1 MTHFRFLRPLMSA
14 ALVLM
19 CATAFA
25 VPAKRVSKTVTL
37 TDGTQVTVTLRGDE
51 NLHYYSTADGRIVE
65 QKADG
70 TYDFV
75 SADRM
80 KTRRAKAA
88 QRRESMEKARRVKH
102 KVGNSGN
109 YIGQKKGLVI
119 LVNFKDKKLQSGTAS
134 TFPRMANEVGYKGNG
149 HYGSVHDYFL
159 AQSYGQFDLTFDVVG
174 PVTVSQNMAY
184 YGAPSGDDNDSYP
197 AKMVI
202 EAINLVDDSEINF
215 ADYDWDN
222 DGYVDQ
228 VYVIYAGYGEASGA
242 SEDTIW
248 PHEWDLDSANYY
260 GDGTG
265 KLKKDG
271 KWINTYACSN
281 ELDGKSGTKLDGIGT
296 MCHEFSHCLGLPDF
310 YDTEGNNF
318 GMDSWSIMDYGCYN
332 SDGCIPCGYTAYERM
347 FAGWLT
353 PTELDDPATI
363 TGMPDINDQ
372 STSGAPKAYI
382 IYNDANSNEF
392 YTLQNIQQTGWNQG
406 AYGHGLLVS
415 HIDFNQ
421 TAWTQNKVNTS
432 SSHQRGT
439 IIHADNEAGTSASSL
454 AGDTFPGT
462 SKNTS
467 LTNITTPAATL
478 YNNNSDG
485 KKFLNGPL
493 TEITETGG
501 LISFLFDGGEQA
513 PSPELAWSKTYLS
526 VDIDES
532 GTPSFPTLTNTHGV
546 SVTYESSNTAVA
558 TVSNTGVV
566 TLTGTTGTTTVS
578 AIFAGNDD
586 YQAQTVTYTIVVYS
600 SSAGDQPAGT
610 LWEEDFGTNFE
621 ANKTT
626 YQYDLTNTTFQT
638 QNSTNTN
645 ILAGGESPELLIKA
659 NKTFSAV
666 IPMNGHYGDMTLTF
680 KSNRDVVTTTADGA
694 TLGDA
699 TITGSKPYV
708 YTIPVSISAG
718 TEDVTLYFKAGSD
731 NARFDDA
738 RLYQGE
744 DTPTPQDPEL
754 SWSAAASSARI
765 NATDNLFPT
774 LTNPHSV
781 TVSYESSN
789 TAAATVNA
797 TTGAISLVAPGVTT
811 ISAIFAGNAS
821 YTAKTVT
828 FQLTV
833 LAAEEDDDDDDDPN
847 TLWSEDF
854 HTYSANDVPTGG
866 TYGYVCVN
874 GGSDTKVY
882 TSNLSAGGTSPE
894 LLIGKNTGSFS
905 ATIPMNGHSG
915 TLTLSFLSNKN
926 VSVTVEGATLG
937 TKVNDG
943 KSYTYPV
950 TVAPGTQS
958 ITLTFATTT
967 SDNARVDNFLLV
979 SSNGGSSDPV
989 PAGLEWSATAYT
1001 ATIGATNTFPTLTN
1015 PYGVTVSYESSNTA
1029 AATIDATTGAITLVA
1044 PGTTTISASFDG
1056 NASYEAQTVTY
1067 TLTVEEAQGGDD
1079 DDDEPVTLWSE
1090 DFSSYAKDAVPDGG
1104 TYGYACV
1111 DGGSPTKI
1119 WAENTA
1125 GGTSPELLIGKN
1137 TGSFSATIPM
1147 NGHSGTLTLSFV
1159 SNKNVSVTVEGATLG
1174 TKVNDGKS
1182 YTYPVTVA
1190 PGTQSITLTF
1200 ATTTSDNA
1208 RVDNFLLV
1216 SSNGGSS
1223 DPVPAGLEWSA
1234 TAYTATIGATNTFPT
1249 LTNPYGVTVSYESSN
1264 TAAAT
1269 IDATTG
1275 AITLV
1280 APGTT
1285 TISASFDGNASYEAQ
1300 TVTYTL
1306 TVEEAQGGDDDD
1318 EPVTLWSEDFG
1329 TNFEANTTTYQYD
1342 LTNTT
1347 IQTQDKTGTN
1357 ILAGG
1362 ESPEL
1367 LIKANKTFSAVI
1379 PMNGH
1384 YGNMTLTFKSNRN
1397 NVSTTADGAT
1407 LGDATITGAG
1417 PYIYTIPVS
1426 VSAGTQNVTLYFKA
1440 GSSNARFD
1448 DARLYKG
1455 EDTPTLQDPEL
1466 TWSTAAYTATIGA
1479 TNTFPTLTNPYGV
1492 TVSYESSNTD
1502 AATIDAST
1510 GAITLVAPG
1519 TTTISASFDG
1529 NASYEAQTVTYT
1541 LTVEEAQ
1548 GGDDDDDEPV
1558 TLWSEDFS
1566 SYAANDVPTG
1576 GTYGYSCTGSGTKI
1590 YNETTAGGTSPEL
1603 LINGKNNGTF
1613 SATIPMNGHSGELTL
1628 TFLSN
1633 KNIHV
1638 DATGATLTQKTTTSP
1653 YTYTVN
1659 VPTGTESVEF
1669 TFSND
1674 GANCRVDNF
1683 LLTAPGNV
1691 GPQPQSAGL
1700 EWSKTSY
1707 TATIGGENLFPTL
1720 TNPHGVTVSYSSSTP
1735 AVATIDATTG
1745 AITPVAPG
1753 LTTISAIFAG
1763 NDDYQAQTV
1772 TYDLAVSI
1780 ANDITNPYTIAQ
1792 AYDLIDAGY
1801 DLNTWVY
1808 VKGVISNITEVD
1820 VTGTFGNATYDI
1832 RDNTTTAELHIFRGY
1847 GLDNVKFNAGAE
1859 LIQIGD
1865 EVIVYGQLYYYAID
1879 DLYEM
1884 KQGNYIV
1891 SHTHPAK
1898 TLDFADGTTYSE
1910 ASAQTYDELTYTRT
1924 FGNTSWQALYLPFSL
1939 SYDDWKDELD
1949 IADIYN
1955 IIQYDDDNN
1964 GSFDRTYLVILHKTS
1979 GQTLPNRPYLVRAK
1993 TAGTFTCT
2001 LNDVELQPAE
2011 DKTIDCSST
2020 FYTYSFTGNYAPRE
2034 GSVMIANGD
2043 YALGGGELHKAASDA
2058 VLKAQRWY
2066 MHITPRE
2073 GAPTLLP
2080 RAIGI
2085 IEHGEETE
2093 GIALTTDN
2101 RQQTTAGFDIT
2112 GRAVNAANGKQRG
2125 ITIVN
2130 GKKVIR

>member
-75 SADRM
+75 SADRI

-119 LVNFKDKKLQSGTAS
+119 LVNFKDVKLQSGTAT
-134 TFPRMANEVGYKGNG
+134 TFPRMANEVGYNGNG

-202 EAINLVDDSEINF
+202 EAINLVDDSAINF

-242 SEDTIW
+242 SENTIW

-382 IYNDANSNEF
+382 IYNKANSNEF

-454 AGDTFPGT
+454 AGDPFPGT
-462 SKNTS
+462 SNKTS
-467 LTNITTPAATL
+467 LTNTTTPAATL

-513 PSPELAWSKTYLS
+513 PSPELTWSKTYLS

-558 TVSNTGVV
+558 TVSSTGVV

-708 YTIPVSISAG
+708 YTIPVSVSAG

-833 LAAEEDDDDDDDPN
+833 LAAEEDDDDDGEPV

-854 HTYSANDVPTGG
+854 SSYSKDAVPNGG
-866 TYGYVCVN
+866 TYKYACED
-874 GGSDTKVY
+874 GGSITKIY
-882 TSNLSAGGTSPE
+882 TENNAGGTSPE
-894 LLIGKNTGSFS
+894 LLVSKSGGSFS

-915 TLTLSFLSNKN
+915 ELTLTFLSNKN
-926 VSVTVEGATLG
+926 IPVSATGASLTQK
-937 TKVNDG
+937 TTT
-943 KSYTYPV
+943 SPYTY
-950 TVAPGTQS
+950 TVNVPTGTTS
-958 ITLTFATTT
+958 ITLTFTMST
-967 SDNARVDNFLLV
+967 SSNARVDNFLLTAPA
-979 SSNGGSSDPV
+979 STDPQ
-989 PAGLEWSATAYT
+989 PQSAGLAWSTAAYT

-1015 PYGVTVSYESSNTA
+1015 PYGVTVSYTSSNTA
-1029 AATIDATTGAITLVA
+1029 AATIDATTGAISLVA
-1044 PGTTTISASFDG
+1044 PGVTTISAIFDG

-1067 TLTVEEAQGGDD
+1067 TLTVEEAQGGD

-1249 LTNPYGVTVSYESSN
+1249 LTNPYS
-1264 TAAAT
+1264 
-1269 IDATTG
+1269 
-1275 AITLV
+1275 
-1280 APGTT
+1280 
-1285 TISASFDGNASYEAQ
+1285 
-1300 TVTYTL
+1300 
-1306 TVEEAQGGDDDD
+1306 
-1318 EPVTLWSEDFG
+1318 
-1329 TNFEANTTTYQYD
+1329 
-1342 LTNTT
+1342 
-1347 IQTQDKTGTN
+1347 
-1357 ILAGG
+1357 
-1362 ESPEL
+1362 
-1367 LIKANKTFSAVI
+1367 
-1379 PMNGH
+1379 
-1384 YGNMTLTFKSNRN
+1384 
-1397 NVSTTADGAT
+1397 
-1407 LGDATITGAG
+1407 
-1417 PYIYTIPVS
+1417 
-1426 VSAGTQNVTLYFKA
+1426 
-1440 GSSNARFD
+1440 
-1448 DARLYKG
+1448 
-1455 EDTPTLQDPEL
+1455 
-1466 TWSTAAYTATIGA
+1466 
-1479 TNTFPTLTNPYGV
+1479 
-1492 TVSYESSNTD
+1492 
-1502 AATIDAST
+1502 
-1510 GAITLVAPG
+1510 
-1519 TTTISASFDG
+1519 
-1529 NASYEAQTVTYT
+1529 
-1541 LTVEEAQ
+1541 
-1548 GGDDDDDEPV
+1548 
-1558 TLWSEDFS
+1558 
-1566 SYAANDVPTG
+1566 
-1576 GTYGYSCTGSGTKI
+1576 
-1590 YNETTAGGTSPEL
+1590 
-1603 LINGKNNGTF
+1603 
-1613 SATIPMNGHSGELTL
+1613 
-1628 TFLSN
+1628 
-1633 KNIHV
+1633 
-1638 DATGATLTQKTTTSP
+1638 
-1653 YTYTVN
+1653 
-1659 VPTGTESVEF
+1659 
-1669 TFSND
+1669 
-1674 GANCRVDNF
+1674 
-1683 LLTAPGNV
+1683 
-1691 GPQPQSAGL
+1691 
-1700 EWSKTSY
+1700 
-1707 TATIGGENLFPTL
+1707 
-1720 TNPHGVTVSYSSSTP
+1720 VTVSYSSSTP

-1772 TYDLAVSI
+1772 TYNLAVSI
-1780 ANDITNPYTIAQ
+1780 ANDITNPYTIAE
-1792 AYDLIDAGY
+1792 AYDLIDADY

-1820 VTGTFGNATYDI
+1820 VTGTYGNATYDI
-1832 RDNTTTAELHIFRGY
+1832 SDNTTTAELHIFRGY

-1865 EVIVYGQLYYYAID
+1865 EVIVYGQLYYYEND

-2043 YALGGGELHKAASDA
+2043 YALGGGELHPAASDA

-2073 GAPTLLP
+2073 GASTLLP